1 MKRELRRS
9 APYALLAGMMLVACG
24 APEEGGLAPSE
35 DVGTKGSAICS
46 GSSVSA
52 LSLAGFSSW
61 GGEAAGSG
69 NWTVTYPAN
78 GVHVDYYIDG
88 TLRGSS
94 DIQGDANRSGTWN
107 FSYSPVNCGSH
118 SFQAKAY
125 PITINSTGTI
135 DRCPTSGTKTV
146 TTSFSQSCPTA
157 SISCSRPVNTHILN
171 CTGTGSGGSGGPYT
185 YHWQVY
191 AQPYNEPSYYSSWY
205 PSSSSTTS
213 ITCPYHNW
221 DPPYDLG
228 RISLK
233 VSDSSGLMSGVVT
246 GEAFPCIAG
255 IL

>member
-1 MKRELRRS
+1 MKRDLS
-9 APYALLAGMMLVACG
+9 HSPLSALLAGLMLAACG
-24 APEEGGLAPSE
+24 APDEGRPAPSE
-35 DVGTKGSAICS
+35 DLEAQGSAICS

-69 NWTVTYPAN
+69 SWTVTYPAN
-78 GVHVDYYIDG
+78 GIHVDYYIDG

-94 DIQGDANRSGTWN
+94 DILGNASRSGTWN

-118 SFQAKAY
+118 TFEARSY
-125 PITINSTGTI
+125 PITINSGGTI
-135 DRCPTSGTKTV
+135 DRCPSSGPKSL

-157 SISCSRPVNTHILN
+157 SITCSRPSNILS
-171 CTGTGSGGSGGPYT
+171 CQGTGSGGSGGPYT

-205 PSSSSTTS
+205 ASSSSTTS

-221 DPPYDLG
+221 DPPYDLA

-233 VSDSSGLMSGVVT
+233 VSDSSGLVSNVVY

-255 IL
+255 ML